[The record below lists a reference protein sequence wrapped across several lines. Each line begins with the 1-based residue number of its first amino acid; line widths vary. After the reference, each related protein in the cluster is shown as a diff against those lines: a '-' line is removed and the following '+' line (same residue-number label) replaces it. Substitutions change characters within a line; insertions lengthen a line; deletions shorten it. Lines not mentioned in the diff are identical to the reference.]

1 LWCEARSWRC
11 IARLPDLYIETE
23 NWQPKG
29 EPVSLSPILPRW
41 FKISGLQTLWS
52 RMPISIS
59 RSVALGEP
67 NELATNSRFFRL
79 AARCPGLAGNG
90 QYCGETVALWY
101 AISPTARNR
110 TRL

>member
-1 LWCEARSWRC
+1 MVWNVEVVPAVGNQVSCGAKPGVGDVSLGCPIC
-11 IARLPDLYIETE
+11 YIETE

-41 FKISGLQTLWS
+41 FQISGLQTLWS

-67 NELATNSRFFRL
+67 ICF
-79 AARCPGLAGNG
+79 
-90 QYCGETVALWY
+90 Q
-101 AISPTARNR
+101 
-110 TRL
+110 